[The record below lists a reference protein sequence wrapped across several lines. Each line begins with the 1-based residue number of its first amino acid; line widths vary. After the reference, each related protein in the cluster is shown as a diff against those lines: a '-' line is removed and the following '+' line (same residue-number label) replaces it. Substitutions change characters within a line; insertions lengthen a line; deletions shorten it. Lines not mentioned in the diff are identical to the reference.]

1 MHADPLANPF
11 ARALTLAML
20 AFSVAAGALLLC
32 LTIKG
37 PAAAVAD
44 RYSDPVWQVKLARGL
59 GWLNHSLIAGAS
71 QKTMDIKVFDC
82 KGLEG
87 STQFECRRTQL
98 NSRLAQVEPSW
109 QLTSQAPDDGN
120 MADVLL
126 AMRWL
131 IQYSETPPKL
141 SALLQ
146 QGQDAARQSLA
157 DPFRL
162 SGCIE
167 FSHADA
173 PCDTKAAV
181 NIANLPPHVTSLH
194 NILTRYVSATRG
206 NSPNIKVLK
215 FAPSLETPI
224 DQGRDVILSL
234 APNIQNPAQIT
245 AACYSGDAAACQN
258 CKWCTIGTAADMFE
272 QARVRAV
279 GILVLDAQT
288 GGIEAAAS
296 AYTRC
301 YVLQQQGN
309 PPAPDC
315 PVLPNTLVRHLDRM
329 ENQAIEQTAKPG
341 SITKIVIAV
350 GLQKAG
356 LNSTEVAA
364 LPDILTHSRTADL
377 IDIVM
382 CKTQDFEPVCT
393 KRRLTAIADAAVI
406 MGWNHE
412 VDILGAYQ
420 LPGLQAQRFTGRLLS
435 HSRGSSMISNAT
447 KVTFTRATLRDCSKK
462 HWRNCQGE
470 QLVNLVAE
478 LFGTG
483 EALASPVGV
492 ANVLLQVAAS
502 ANAQTLAPQ
511 AHLVQSAQ
519 DNTGKTVT
527 VQAVLTKAA
536 SLAQTDLVLQ
546 GLLKTA
552 TQGTA
557 RSACLAA
564 ASAMP
569 GSLLPCV
576 APAGG
581 GSQPALRIAG
591 KTGTPVFSADQGDKK
606 SLSLNQWR
614 SQCEKIRVGMA
625 ALHKQSQSRFSLSNE
640 AGKCNMTPTKWYA
653 FLVSAPASKTWDKVI
668 VVLAERNWNQQTGLI
683 DSPNDNGANVAAE
696 IGLAMVNGLYRPQTP
711 GNH

>member
-1 MHADPLANPF
+1 MHADPFANPF

-20 AFSVAAGALLLC
+20 AFSVAAAALLLY
-32 LTIKG
+32 LAIEG

-44 RYSDPVWQVKLARGL
+44 RYSDPAWQAKLARGL
-59 GWLNHSLIAGAS
+59 GWLNHSLVAGVS
-71 QKTMDIKVFDC
+71 QKTKIFPVSGC
-82 KGLEG
+82 KGLSG
-87 STQFECRRTQL
+87 SDQFECRRTQL
-98 NSRLAQVEPSW
+98 NSRLAQVEPIW
-109 QLTSQAPDDGN
+109 QFTSQVPDDES
-120 MADVLL
+120 MPDVLL

-131 IQYSETPPKL
+131 FQYSETPPKL

-157 DPFRL
+157 DPFRM

-167 FSHADA
+167 FSHAVA
-173 PCDTKAAV
+173 PCDTNAV
-181 NIANLPPHVTSLH
+181 VNMGNLPSHLTSLR
-194 NILTRYVSATRG
+194 NELTRYVSATRG
-206 NSPNIKVLK
+206 NSPNIEVLR
-215 FAPSLETPI
+215 FAPGLQTPI
-224 DQGRDVILSL
+224 VQGRHLILSL
-234 APNIQNPAQIT
+234 TPNVQDHAQIT
-245 AACYSGDAAACQN
+245 AACYSGDTAACQN
-258 CKWCTIGTAADMFE
+258 CKWCNIGTAADMFE

-279 GILVLDAQT
+279 GILVLDAHT

-296 AYTRC
+296 AYTPC
-301 YVLQQQGN
+301 YVLQQQGS

-315 PVLPNTLVRHLDRM
+315 PVLPNTLVRHLNRL

-356 LNSTEVAA
+356 LHSTEVAA

-382 CKTQDFEPVCT
+382 CKTQDFEPVCAR
-393 KRRLTAIADAAVI
+393 RRLTAIADTAVT

-412 VDILGAYQ
+412 VDLLGAYQ
-420 LPGLQAQRFTGRLLS
+420 LPGLQARRFTGRLLS
-435 HSRGSSMISNAT
+435 HSRGSSMISDST
-447 KVTFTRATLRDCSKK
+447 KVTFTRVALRDCSKK
-462 HWRNCQGE
+462 HWRNCKGE

-492 ANVLLQVAAS
+492 GNVLLQLAAS
-502 ANAQTLAPQ
+502 ANSQTLASQ

-519 DNTGKTVT
+519 DNTGKTVS

-536 SLAQTDLVLQ
+536 SLSQTDLVLQ

-569 GSLLPCV
+569 ASMLPCS

-581 GSQPALRIAG
+581 WSQPALRIAG

-606 SLSLNQWR
+606 SLSLSQWR
-614 SQCEKIRVGMA
+614 AQCQKIRIGMA
-625 ALHKQSQSRFSLSNE
+625 ALHTESQTRSSLLNE

-653 FLVSAPASKTWDKVI
+653 FLTSAPGSKTWDKVI

-696 IGLAMVNGLYRPQTP
+696 IGLALVNGLYRPQTLSD
-711 GNH
+711 H